1 MPFHFKIGSTLGR
14 YNIAV
19 MAKQKKV
26 WRTEDGEA
34 GVRCECCNEIVVPD
48 FYPLYE
54 GYSCPECGQPFD
66 GSSLKNYRR
75 AKERDDEEGDFV

>member
-1 MPFHFKIGSTLGR
+1 MAAPPGR

-26 WRTEDGEA
+26 LRTEDGEK
-34 GVRCECCNEIVVPD
+34 GVRCDFCDEIIVPD
-48 FYPLYE
+48 YFPLYE

-66 GSSLKNYRR
+66 PSSLKNYLQ
-75 AKERDDEEGDFV
+75 AKKRDDEEGEFA